1 MGSLNIIY
9 SHGKR
14 FKTGHWL
21 FLLGWRSP
29 ACKKSI
35 CWTETSQ
42 HTLIKCQKPLVSVA
56 VGLQP
61 DVQQFF
67 LLSPSTL
74 CRFDWCEVVSASRA
88 GLLVPGAHSASDAT
102 IHFSFVSFFW
112 IFFFHA
118 NEPLHY
124 LSGAGNLKA
133 VRVTAFLPRAGVLR
147 DDLWNWTFAT
157 KNRYK
162 FKSFLPAGLYP
173 L

>member
-1 MGSLNIIY
+1 MGCFCSV
-9 SHGKR
+9 S
-14 FKTGHWL
+14 
-21 FLLGWRSP
+21 GWRSP

-42 HTLIKCQKPLVSVA
+42 HTLMKCQKPLVSVA

-61 DVQQFF
+61 DLQRFF

-88 GLLVPGAHSASDAT
+88 GLLIPGAHSASLAT
-102 IHFSFVSFFW
+102 MHFSFMSFFLD
-112 IFFFHA
+112 FFFHA
-118 NEPLHY
+118 NELHHY

-133 VRVTAFLPRAGVLR
+133 VRVTVFLPRAGVLG
-147 DDLWNWTFAT
+147 DELNTFAT

-162 FKSFLPAGLYP
+162 FKCWNCSPPKLLSCSLASKLTGGGRGTK
-173 L
+173 